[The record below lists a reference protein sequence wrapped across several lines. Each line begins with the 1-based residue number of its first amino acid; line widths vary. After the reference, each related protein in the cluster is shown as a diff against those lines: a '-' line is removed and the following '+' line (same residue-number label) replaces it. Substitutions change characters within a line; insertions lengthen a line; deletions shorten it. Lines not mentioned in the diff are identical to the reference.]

1 MSGVTEKMARAM
13 YLDHWGVEPKGA
25 DSFETTRGYWMKS
38 ARAALKVVAEWE
50 PSEGTMSVARH
61 IERAVNIDMS
71 RPLVNEP
78 RPIPTIDIWAYYAVM
93 SVLKREAG
101 L

>member
-1 MSGVTEKMARAM
+1 MPDHPLVEKMADAILGAKGEG
-13 YLDHWGVEPKGA
+13 LDGIEL
-25 DSFETTRGYWMKS
+25 

-50 PSEGTMSVARH
+50 PSEATMSVAQH

-93 SVLKREAG
+93 SALKREAG
-101 L
+101 LS